1 MRVLKNELYRLMV
14 TKSTWIVLS
23 LLLVMTIAVAWMVSN
38 GEKEKETGNWK
49 EQLTVQNAQY
59 EREMRELSPA
69 VPKYQF
75 LKEEIAVNQYR
86 LEHKFAHKFLI
97 DPEELLHSY
106 HHSLQ
111 TNTCRGHWIR

>member
-59 EREMRELSPA
+59 EREMREPEPSGSQIPIFKRRDRGQSIPA
-69 VPKYQF
+69 
-75 LKEEIAVNQYR
+75 
-86 LEHKFAHKFLI
+86 
-97 DPEELLHSY
+97 
-106 HHSLQ
+106 
-111 TNTCRGHWIR
+111 